1 MTDKLHLIV
10 SEKFNYKQT
19 IVPDCGYEY
28 AKALGI
34 SSVPISKADFSSSG
48 IWILDNRIEETENAL
63 LLPLL
68 AKHKKTKI
76 LIRVIDPY
84 WETADATPHLHFA
97 FKASRLP
104 NVGFLSPY
112 QPEEVV
118 KFLFDNALQ
127 TGGFFVSPYPYE
139 KESELEI
146 EATWEKRSKK
156 IALSGRRNANVY
168 PYRESMYRKQWADL
182 KMWGKFRILNHPGY
196 PDLNNALLH
205 KKVGRSF
212 VEWLSKSEICYLC
225 PSRCHLEFL
234 KYRECAY
241 AGCCPAGV
249 PPKTMDTHPKDI
261 FLRLEL
267 SDYHYNRDFVL
278 KQSKQERMERAL
290 AFRQA
295 MQRERDPKRL
305 REKLLTEL
313 SAWKS

>member
-1 MTDKLHLIV
+1 MTDKINLIV
-10 SEKFNYKQT
+10 SEKFNYEKA

-28 AKALGI
+28 ARALGI
-34 SSVPISKADFSSSG
+34 SSVPISKADFSSSS
-48 IWILDNRIEETENAL
+48 IWIIDNRIEATEHSF

-68 AKHKKTKI
+68 ARHKQTKT

-84 WETADATPHLHFA
+84 WETADTTPHLHFA

-112 QPEEVV
+112 QPEEVI
-118 KFLFDNALQ
+118 KFLSDNALS
-127 TGGFFVSPYPYE
+127 TGAFFVSPYPYE
-139 KESELEI
+139 KENEIEI

-156 IALSGRRNANVY
+156 IALSGRRNAEVY
-168 PYRESMYRKQWADL
+168 PYREFMYRKRWTDPN
-182 KMWGKFRILNHPGY
+182 MWGMIRTLTHPGY
-196 PDLNNALLH
+196 PDLNHALLH
-205 KKVGRSF
+205 KRVGRSF
-212 VEWLSKSEICYLC
+212 VEWLSRSEVCYLC

-249 PPKTMDTHPKDI
+249 PPKTMDTYLRDI
-261 FLRLEL
+261 ILRLDL
-267 SDYHYNRDFVL
+267 TCYQYNRDFVL
-278 KQSKQERMERAL
+278 EQSKQDRMKRAL

-295 MQRERDPKRL
+295 MQKKRDPKRL

-313 SAWKS
+313 SAWKK